1 MVRDSWLFRKLTV
14 GLRVEVILNITLLVI
29 AAILLVGIS
38 MLKLTER
45 NILNQKVEGS
55 WFIVRSIQNTI
66 DHLFKGEGNPS
77 LAGLSLQGLVEMYA
91 ADERLKAVAIVDRDF
106 HIVAHSRREMIGRDL
121 DTQQFKRAVLG
132 GESFYE
138 LKRDKGIL
146 FDNYRDL
153 IVFSPLSIEGKVL
166 GGLVVNL
173 SLADVMVSILESQR
187 LVVLFIIIDS
197 LVLIVFG
204 SLLLSRVIVNPIKNL
219 VNITGKIRDGDFDQ
233 KIDVTANNEI
243 GQLMQSFNQM
253 AEKLGE
259 NKRRLEDHI
268 YNLEITNLRLNRAQE
283 DLLISEKLAS
293 IGRLAAGVAHEVG
306 NPLGAILGYTKILQ
320 EGMDSDEEGLSYLKR
335 IETEIDRINHIVRGL
350 LDFSRP
356 TKFEIQELDVNAII
370 KNTISLL
377 SHQKSFKQIETKLD
391 LKPKLSPVRA
401 DESQLQQVLIN
412 LFLNAADAMADG
424 GTLSVETDETEVMGD
439 MREELEAIFPRRR
452 KSDPEQSDYS
462 HLRKFK
468 PLPLIY
474 DRYNEGDRL
483 VRINI
488 SDTGCGI
495 EKEDLQKIF
504 DPFFTTKPPDKGTGL
519 GLSISLRIIE
529 FFNGEIKV
537 ESQVGRGS
545 TFTIFLPSLE
555 VGKNSNPNIEENP
568 CPPTKS
574 F

>member
-1 MVRDSWLFRKLTV
+1 M
-14 GLRVEVILNITLLVI
+14 EVILNITLLVI

-38 MLKLTER
+38 MLKLNER

-66 DHLFKGEGNPS
+66 DHMFEGEENPS
-77 LAGLSLQGLVEMYA
+77 LAGLSIQGLVEMYA
-91 ADERLKAVAIVDRDF
+91 ADERLKTVAIVDRDF
-106 HIVAHSRREMIGRDL
+106 SIVAHSRREMIGRYVE
-121 DTQQFKRAVLG
+121 TRQFKRAILG

-138 LKRDKGIL
+138 LKTERGIL
-146 FDNYRDL
+146 FDDYRDL
-153 IVFSPLSIEGKVL
+153 IVFSPLSIGGKVV
-166 GGLVVNL
+166 GGLVVDL
-173 SLADVMVSILESQR
+173 SLADLMVSILESQR

-233 KIDVTANNEI
+233 KIDVTAKNEI
-243 GQLMQSFNQM
+243 GQLMQSFNLM

-268 YNLEITNLRLNRAQE
+268 HNLEITNKRLKRAQE
-283 DLLISEKLAS
+283 ELLISEKLAS

-320 EGMDSDEEGLSYLKR
+320 EGMDNREEGLSYLRR
-335 IETEIDRINHIVRGL
+335 IETEIDRINHIVKGL

-356 TKFEIQELDVNAII
+356 TKFEIQDLDVNTII

-377 SHQKSFKQIETKLD
+377 SHQKSFKQMKTKLE
-391 LKPKLSPVRA
+391 LEPKLSPIRA

-412 LFLNAADAMADG
+412 LFLNAADAMPDG
-424 GTLSVETDETEVMGD
+424 GTLSVKTDETEVRED
-439 MREELEAIFPRRR
+439 MRGGLEAMFPRRR
-452 KSDPEQSDYS
+452 KSDPEKSDYS

-468 PLPLIY
+468 PIPLIY
-474 DRYNEGDRL
+474 DKYSEGDRL

-495 EKEDLQKIF
+495 KKGDLQKIF

-537 ESQVGRGS
+537 ESQAGRGS
-545 TFTIFLPSLE
+545 TFTILLPSLE
-555 VGKNSNPNIEENP
+555 VGKNSNPND
-568 CPPTKS
+568 
-574 F
+574 

>member
-1 MVRDSWLFRKLTV
+1 MARDFWLFRKLTV
-14 GLRVEVILNITLLVI
+14 GLRTEVILNITLLVI

-38 MLKLTER
+38 MLKLNER

-55 WFIVRSIQNTI
+55 WFIVHSIQNTI
-66 DHLFKGEGNPS
+66 DYLFKDEGNPS
-77 LAGLSLQGLVEMYA
+77 LAGRSLQGLVEMHA
-91 ADERLKAVAIVDRDF
+91 ADERLKAVAIVDKDF
-106 HIVAHSRREMIGRDL
+106 SIVAHSRREMIGRDL
-121 DTQQFKRAVLG
+121 DTQQFKRATLG

-138 LKRDKGIL
+138 LKTDKGIL
-146 FDNYRDL
+146 FDTYRDL
-153 IVFSPLSIEGKVL
+153 IVFSPLSIGGKVV
-166 GGLVVNL
+166 GGLVVDL
-173 SLADVMVSILESQR
+173 SLADVMLSILESQR
-187 LVVLFIIIDS
+187 LVFLFIIIDS
-197 LVLIVFG
+197 LILIVFG

-233 KIDVTANNEI
+233 KIEISAKNEI

-253 AEKLGE
+253 AERLGE

-268 YNLEITNLRLNRAQE
+268 DNLEITNRRLKRAQE
-283 DLLISEKLAS
+283 ELLLSEKLAS

-320 EGMDSDEEGLSYLKR
+320 EEMESREEGLSYLTR
-335 IETEIDRINHIVRGL
+335 IEQEIDRINHIVRGL

-356 TKFEIQELDVNAII
+356 TKFEIQELDVNTVI
-370 KNTISLL
+370 KKTISLL
-377 SHQKSFKQIETKLD
+377 FHQKSFQQIETKLD
-391 LKPKLSPVRA
+391 LEPEISPVRA
-401 DESQLQQVLIN
+401 DESHLQQVLIN
-412 LFLNAADAMADG
+412 LFLNAADAMPDG
-424 GTLSVETDETEVMGD
+424 GILSVDTDETEVKGD
-439 MREELEAIFPRRR
+439 IQGELEVMFPRRR
-452 KSDPEQSDYS
+452 KSDPEKSDYS

-474 DRYNEGDRL
+474 DKYNEGDRL
-483 VRINI
+483 IRITI

-495 EKEDLQKIF
+495 KKGDLQKIF

-545 TFTIFLPSLE
+545 TFTILLPSLE
-555 VGKNSNPNIEENP
+555 VGKNSNPNIEENS